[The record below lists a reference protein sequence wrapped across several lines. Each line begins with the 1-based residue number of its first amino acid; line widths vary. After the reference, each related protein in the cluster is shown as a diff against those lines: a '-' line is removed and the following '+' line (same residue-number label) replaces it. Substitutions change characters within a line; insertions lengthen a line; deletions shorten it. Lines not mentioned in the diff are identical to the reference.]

1 MEIENESALA
11 AQAHFGLAGLYR
23 KQGKAAEAQREMRE
37 FQRLRTGTK
46 PGKGTSTLGR
56 EFVANTES
64 PPVRDCDL
72 RTIALTDQQTHTGRE
87 AHPAERACNVKRIL
101 R

>member
-1 MEIENESALA
+1 VEIEKESALA

-23 KQGKAAEAQREMRE
+23 KQGKAAEAQHEMRE

-56 EFVANTES
+56 EFAANTGIATCPRLR
-64 PPVRDCDL
+64 PPDHC
-72 RTIALTDQQTHTGRE
+72 AY
-87 AHPAERACNVKRIL
+87 
-101 R
+101 